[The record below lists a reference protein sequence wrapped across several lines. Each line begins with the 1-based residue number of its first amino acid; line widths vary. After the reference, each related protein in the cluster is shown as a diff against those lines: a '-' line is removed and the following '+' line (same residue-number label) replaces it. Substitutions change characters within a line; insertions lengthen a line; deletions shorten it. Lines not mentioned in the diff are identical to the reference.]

1 MSFNVAAFRKFSGT
15 PKRPLSSPEKTV
27 KEENQDDKQA
37 GQSNKT
43 ESPQKVD
50 KTDITCVPGDRLC
63 KAGDKTIP
71 GSGTYKN
78 EDFIYASLAGR
89 VVISYPNT
97 DVKFIGVEG
106 LKKSNRNPPA
116 IDDLVTVLVN
126 SLQTPNMASCSI
138 WSVNSQVLRQPFKA
152 MIAKEDIPGEHYCEP
167 GDVLICK
174 VVGVGDAGLIKLKPE
189 KKVYS
194 TPRIG
199 ID

>member
-15 PKRPLSSPEKTV
+15 PKRPLSSPEKSV
-27 KEENQDDKQA
+27 KEEKPDDNKQ
-37 GQSNKT
+37 T

-71 GSGTYKN
+71 GSGTYKS

-106 LKKSNRNPPA
+106 NKKANRNPPS
-116 IDDLVTVLVN
+116 IDDSVTVLVN
-126 SLQTPNMASCSI
+126 SLQAQNIVSCSI

-152 MIAKEDIPGEHYCEP
+152 MIAKEDIPNEHYCEP
-167 GDVLICK
+167 GDVLSCK
-174 VVGVGDAGLIKLKPE
+174 VVGAGDAGLIKLKPE
-189 KKVYS
+189 KKLFS

-199 ID
+199 LN